1 MRLILNNDTTDP
13 HLNLALEEYCVRNLD
28 PAEPFLLL
36 YINDP
41 AVVIGKHQNT
51 LEEINLPYVR
61 DHGIPVVRR
70 ISGGGAVYHD
80 HGNLNFSFIQRFEQ
94 GQMLRFEEFTR
105 PVIRALAGLGVHA
118 EPGKRN
124 DITVAGRKISGNA
137 QFTTVHS
144 MLSHGTLLFDSDLD
158 RVTEALNVR
167 MDNIAS
173 RGVKSVRSQVA
184 NIAEFL
190 DKPMTM
196 DRFRDHLVRS
206 MFGGRDPVPVHR
218 LSEDDWN
225 RVRELA
231 DSRYRTWDWNYGMS
245 PRFSIRRVHRF
256 PFGELDARIDVRE
269 GRIEAIRFGG
279 DCPDEGDPAVLES
292 CLTGTRYDE
301 ESLRQAIR
309 KLDAHAVPGGL
320 EAGRLV
326 RFLYG

>member
-1 MRLILNNDTTDP
+1 MRLIHNNDTTDP

-28 PAEPFLLL
+28 SDEPLLML
-36 YINDP
+36 YVNDP

-61 DHGIPVVRR
+61 DHGIHVVRR

-80 HGNLNFSFIQRFEQ
+80 HGNLNFSFIRRFEQ

-105 PVIRALAGLGVHA
+105 PVIRALAELGVRA

-124 DITVAGRKISGNA
+124 DITVANRKISGNA

-144 MLSHGTLLFDSDLD
+144 MFSHGTLLFASDLE
-158 RVTEALNVR
+158 RVNAALNVR
-167 MDNIAS
+167 TDRIVS
-173 RGVKSVRSQVA
+173 KGVKSVRSRVA
-184 NIAEFL
+184 NISEFL
-190 DKPMTM
+190 EKPITM

-206 MFGGRDPVPVHR
+206 IFGGQDPVPVHR
-218 LSEDDWN
+218 LCEEDWC

-245 PRFSIRRVHRF
+245 PRFGIRRTHRF
-256 PFGELDARIDVRE
+256 PFGEIDAQIDVRE
-269 GRIEAIRFGG
+269 GRIEAIRIGG
-279 DCPDEGDPAVLES
+279 DFPDGGEPALVEA

-301 ESLRQAIR
+301 EPLRQAIR
-309 KLDAHAVPGGL
+309 NIDPRAVPGGL
-320 EAGRLV
+320 ETERFV